1 MNPPQ
6 GTPETR
12 KGCPLPPYNAQNFT
26 SASPSVYH
34 MLQEAAHTQPSY
46 PLPPGA
52 NARQVAL
59 QTQNVSYFNTLN
71 QKVQAAKTAN
81 LSGASYP
88 TFRSESERLMYLQG
102 QTAVAARNKFTG
114 QNPSLPAGVPCS
126 TIYGIIYQ

>member
-26 SASPSVYH
+26 SSSPSVYH
-34 MLQEAAHTQPSY
+34 MLQEAAKTQPSY

-52 NARQVAL
+52 DARQVAL